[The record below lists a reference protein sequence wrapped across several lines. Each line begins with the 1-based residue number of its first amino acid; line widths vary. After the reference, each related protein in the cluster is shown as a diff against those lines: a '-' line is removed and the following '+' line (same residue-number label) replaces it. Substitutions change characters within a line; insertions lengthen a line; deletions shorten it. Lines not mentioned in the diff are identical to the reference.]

1 MRKYIICLTALLLLA
16 GCSTTQKSE
25 KTASS
30 SSSIVQKSSSQKST
44 SSTKASSKG
53 ASASTAKVAKDQA
66 AAPANAAS
74 TPAVTTETN
83 APNNVQVNGTSEMA
97 APSQNQVE
105 QPSQPSIPTP
115 EVNVGAAL
123 LAGDFS
129 SVAGVWQDEFG
140 NQLVVDAAGNV
151 HVAMA
156 AGDHIPEVAR
166 ENLTRDLFVYKDVA
180 SWDGTVY
187 SASMG
192 NEYHTSGLPSFMVN
206 PESGTVS
213 LVNEHFETYT
223 GTFSRIQ

>member
-1 MRKYIICLTALLLLA
+1 MRKYLICLTALLLLA
-16 GCSTTQKSE
+16 GCSATQKSE

-66 AAPANAAS
+66 ATSANAAS

-83 APNNVQVNGTSEMA
+83 APNNAQVNGTSEMA
-97 APSQNQVE
+97 APSQSQVE
-105 QPSQPSIPTP
+105 PPTQPSTPTP

-140 NQLVVDAAGNV
+140 NRLLVDIYGNI
-151 HVAMA
+151 HVEMA
-156 AGDHIPEVAR
+156 AGEHITEEERANLSRDIFVLKDYSSLDGSLYVAATDNGYATSALPR
-166 ENLTRDLFVYKDVA
+166 FAVNTE
-180 SWDGTVY
+180 DGTVALIPNY
-187 SASMG
+187 A
-192 NEYHTSGLPSFMVN
+192 
-206 PESGTVS
+206 
-213 LVNEHFETYT
+213 ETYT
-223 GTFSRIQ
+223 GTFSRVP